1 MQDGEIV
8 VEKYGEKASGTYDSF
23 LKDLAVKDENGK
35 DACRLDFELGF
46 QRKIPSFP
54 DTLSTT
60 MNTSSTRRLVIFLII
75 PTINS
80 S

>member
-35 DACRLDFELGF
+35 DACRLDWRSGVFEAASWRLDWRIGE
-46 QRKIPSFP
+46 
-54 DTLSTT
+54 TLD
-60 MNTSSTRRLVIFLII
+60 
-75 PTINS
+75 
-80 S
+80 